1 MLVYFLF
8 TSPTEQGLHIFR
20 QSDGSQKLGQSFQQ
34 TEALLRTGR
43 KKVIQRLHDSLTN
56 LIELGQIILT
66 SRIRCKIP
74 QKAGAALDVGI
85 GHILGKTVYLHL
97 RQLAK
102 ETGFEKIEQIF
113 RPIIVALD
121 PLQGFH
127 KMDQRMAGHGLG
139 LAEVIGNVKFIK
151 EFANLE
157 LIAVHI
163 PQENKNVLIT
173 NPVRQELANLS
184 GHRFHFFLLVA
195 GLPDFQ
201 AGGILGLPLAFEG
214 LKVMQP
220 LPEATKTGK
229 VRFLPCFC

>member
-8 TSPTEQGLHIFR
+8 TGPTEQGLHIFR
-20 QSDGSQKLGQSFQQ
+20 QGDGSQKLGQFFQQ
-34 TEALLRTGR
+34 TEALLGTGR
-43 KKVIQRLHDSLTN
+43 KEIIQRFHDGLTN
-56 LIELGQIILT
+56 LIELDQIILA
-66 SRIRCKIP
+66 SRIRCKIS
-74 QKAGAALDVGI
+74 QKAGATLDVGI

-102 ETGFEKIEQIF
+102 ETGLEKIEQIF

-163 PQENKNVLIT
+163 PQENKDVLIT

-195 GLPDFQ
+195 GLPDF
-201 AGGILGLPLAFEG
+201 
-214 LKVMQP
+214 
-220 LPEATKTGK
+220 
-229 VRFLPCFC
+229 